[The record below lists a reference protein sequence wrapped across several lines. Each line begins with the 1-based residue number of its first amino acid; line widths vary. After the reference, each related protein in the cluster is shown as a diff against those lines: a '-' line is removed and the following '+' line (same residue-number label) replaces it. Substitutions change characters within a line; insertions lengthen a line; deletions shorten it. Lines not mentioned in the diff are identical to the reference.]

1 MPFSKPLNKVSI
13 GEEDSEGFMS
23 EGLSIEEEFASDSCS
38 EENIFSSGSFSIAF
52 NSSVSS
58 FASPVEPSKPSL
70 FNKSSKE
77 RSDKGISSGSST
89 VS

>member
-13 GEEDSEGFMS
+13 GEEASEGFMS
-23 EGLSIEEEFASDSCS
+23 DGLFMEEFASDSCS